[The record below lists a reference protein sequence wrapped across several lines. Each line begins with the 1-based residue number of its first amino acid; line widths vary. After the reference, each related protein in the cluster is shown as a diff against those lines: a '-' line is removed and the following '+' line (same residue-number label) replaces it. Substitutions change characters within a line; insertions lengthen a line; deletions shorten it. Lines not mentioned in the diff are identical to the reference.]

1 MPTYEIYKKDGT
13 PIKVE
18 GPEGATT
25 RQLLDLYVKRQLQ
38 PSTSAVE
45 EGQDDALD
53 RVIQGL
59 QEAQRQKPGTL
70 LDIPEELLKG
80 IPRGVAGILE
90 SGALGA
96 ASVLPEIIED
106 PVRRG
111 IKSIGGGIQD
121 FLAPDPNVGYG
132 ATDIPAKFG
141 EALGSFGGILGTA
154 AINPGAAVA
163 LATTAG
169 AGEASER
176 AREADATA
184 KQRTGAAILGAG
196 VGL

>member
-13 PIKVE
+13 PIRVE

-45 EGQDDALD
+45 EGEDDALD

-90 SGALGA
+90 SGA
-96 ASVLPEIIED
+96 
-106 PVRRG
+106 
-111 IKSIGGGIQD
+111 
-121 FLAPDPNVGYG
+121 
-132 ATDIPAKFG
+132 
-141 EALGSFGGILGTA
+141 
-154 AINPGAAVA
+154 
-163 LATTAG
+163 
-169 AGEASER
+169 
-176 AREADATA
+176 
-184 KQRTGAAILGAG
+184 
-196 VGL
+196 